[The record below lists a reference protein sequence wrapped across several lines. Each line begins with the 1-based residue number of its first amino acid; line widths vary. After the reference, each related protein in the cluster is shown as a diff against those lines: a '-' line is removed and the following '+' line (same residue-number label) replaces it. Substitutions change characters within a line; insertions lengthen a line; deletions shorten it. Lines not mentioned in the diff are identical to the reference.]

1 MHAYINKAEL
11 THTHTHTNTHTHTPR
26 TLEWYKCQCICLY
39 ASVPHILTLMGKS
52 QLKIQNVVKAKKKM
66 YKVYVQKIEG
76 FANIYKA
83 NTAGFLDE
91 ADLYVKI
98 IVGTKDKR
106 ELKTQ
111 VVRNKGG
118 SATFDQTFLFEQVSE
133 LISYD

>member
-1 MHAYINKAEL
+1 ME
-11 THTHTHTNTHTHTPR
+11 
-26 TLEWYKCQCICLY
+26 
-39 ASVPHILTLMGKS
+39 KS
-52 QLKIQNVVKAKKKM
+52 QLKIQSVVKAKKKM

-83 NTAGFLDE
+83 NAAGFLDK

-106 ELKTQ
+106 EFKTQ
-111 VVRNKGG
+111 VVSNTGG